1 MFVLRFQNF
10 EDLNDSSDRRS
21 LGNDRDANFSHRVRR
36 VTSHLIFHRGRLG
49 MRLFGTTNSGIS
61 TFRVSCLE
69 TIPFF
74 EFCKG
79 T

>member
-1 MFVLRFQNF
+1 MRYRVCEGGL
-10 EDLNDSSDRRS
+10 EASAIGEVSRR
-21 LGNDRDANFSHRVRR
+21 ARR
-36 VTSHLIFHRGRLG
+36 VTSHLIFRRGRLG
-49 MRLFGTTNSGIS
+49 MRLFGTENSGIS

>member
-1 MFVLRFQNF
+1 MRYRVSEGGL
-10 EDLNDSSDRRS
+10 EASAIGEVSRR
-21 LGNDRDANFSHRVRR
+21 ARR